1 VDDFKNC
8 SLPINYA
15 AVRKE
20 NHQLISN
27 GGRLYLMQTKANTL
41 AEAQAV
47 VYQNL
52 LKMNQ
57 DNIYYRRDI
66 GKNSI

>member
-1 VDDFKNC
+1 
-8 SLPINYA
+8 
-15 AVRKE
+15 
-20 NHQLISN
+20 LISN